1 MRSMREYAI
10 ETEGLTKTYDDVKAV
25 DGLKLQ
31 VPAGSIFGLLGPNG
45 AGKTTTIKMLLGLV
59 APTSGSAR
67 VLGFDV
73 RTQSEEIRRRVGY
86 LSETS
91 SMYGYM
97 SVGEILSFT
106 RRLYPRWDKSVEDKY
121 VDMFRLPRTRRV
133 SALSRGM
140 KTQLGL
146 ILALAPCP
154 DLIVL
159 DEPTNGLDPVGIRDF
174 LQAILQE
181 VSGTGQTVLMSSHML
196 YQVERVADWVGLIVR
211 GRLLLSRPMDQLKL
225 GQKKIQAAFQV
236 NPPERIFQMPGIER
250 VNRDGRRYVIHVS
263 DNVDEILMNLRE
275 IPHFAV
281 DVVDLNLEDIFME
294 YAGNGGTP
302 S

>member
-1 MRSMREYAI
+1 MREYAI
-10 ETEGLTKTYDDVKAV
+10 ETEELTKAFGDVRAV
-25 DGLKLQ
+25 DGLNLQ
-31 VPAGSIFGLLGPNG
+31 VPVGSIFGLLGPNG

-91 SMYGYM
+91 GMYGYM
-97 SVGEILSFT
+97 SVGELLSFT
-106 RRLYPRWDKSVEDKY
+106 RRLYPRWDKAVEDKY
-121 VDMFRLPRTRRV
+121 IDLFRLPRTRRV

-140 KTQLGL
+140 RTQLGL

-154 DLIVL
+154 ELIVL
-159 DEPTNGLDPVGIRDF
+159 DEPTNGLDPVGVRHF
-174 LQAILQE
+174 LQVILDE
-181 VSGTGQTVLMSSHML
+181 VSGSGQTVLMSSHML
-196 YQVERVADWVGLIVR
+196 YQVERVADRVGLLVR
-211 GRLLLSRPMDQLKL
+211 GKLLLSKPMDQLKL

-236 NPPERIFQMPGIER
+236 DPPDKILKMPGIER
-250 VNRDGRRYVIHVS
+250 VDHDGRRYVIHVS
-263 DNVDEILMNLRE
+263 DNVDEIVAKLRE

-281 DVVDLNLEDIFME
+281 EVVDLNLEDIFME
-294 YAGNGGTP
+294 YAGNGSEP

>member
-1 MRSMREYAI
+1 MREYAI
-10 ETEGLTKTYDDVKAV
+10 ETEELTKAFGDVRAV
-25 DGLKLQ
+25 DGLNLQ
-31 VPAGSIFGLLGPNG
+31 VPVGSIFGLLGPNG

-91 SMYGYM
+91 GMYGYM
-97 SVGEILSFT
+97 SVGELLSFT
-106 RRLYPRWDKSVEDKY
+106 RRVYPRWDKAVEDKY
-121 VDMFRLPRTRRV
+121 IDVFRLPRTRRV

-140 KTQLGL
+140 RTQLGL

-154 DLIVL
+154 ELIVL
-159 DEPTNGLDPVGIRDF
+159 DEPTNGLDPVGVRHF
-174 LQAILQE
+174 LQVILEE
-181 VSGTGQTVLMSSHML
+181 VSGSGQTVLMSSHML
-196 YQVERVADWVGLIVR
+196 YQVERVADRVGLLVR
-211 GRLLLSRPMDQLKL
+211 GKLLLSKPMDQLKL

-236 NPPERIFQMPGIER
+236 DPPDKILKMPGIER
-250 VNRDGRRYVIHVS
+250 VDHDGRRYVIHVS
-263 DNVDEILMNLRE
+263 DNVDEIVAKLRE

-281 DVVDLNLEDIFME
+281 EVVDLNLEDIFME
-294 YAGNGGTP
+294 YAGNGSEP